1 MIDTRQRME
10 ANHHQYAT
18 GDLPK
23 PLKPITETGVP
34 EVRRL
39 ETALSKD
46 LRLQCLNST
55 LPKLLPVALHY
66 PRGRFD
72 DHASVFS

>member
-1 MIDTRQRME
+1 ME
-10 ANHHQYAT
+10 ANHNQYAT
-18 GDLPK
+18 ADLPK
-23 PLKPITETGVP
+23 PSMPITETGVP
-34 EVRRL
+34 EVRSF
-39 ETALSKD
+39 ETALSTD
-46 LRLQCLNST
+46 LRRQCLNST